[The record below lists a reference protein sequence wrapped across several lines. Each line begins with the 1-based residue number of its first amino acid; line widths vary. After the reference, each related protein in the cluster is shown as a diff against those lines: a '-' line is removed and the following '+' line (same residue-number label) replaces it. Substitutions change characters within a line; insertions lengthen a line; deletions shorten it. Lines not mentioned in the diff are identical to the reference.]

1 MPSTCSARSAPS
13 KVVERR
19 NALLAAAL
27 VAALVAAGA
36 TAAPQTHTV
45 VIEGMRF
52 HPETLTVLP
61 GDRVVWVNQDVFAH
75 TATATDSKAF
85 DSRSIAPKASWTY
98 RPRKAGTIAYG
109 CSLHPT
115 MKGTLVVR

>member
-1 MPSTCSARSAPS
+1 MPSSCSARSAPT
-13 KVVERR
+13 KVLERR
-19 NALLAAAL
+19 NALLLAAAL
-27 VAALVAAGA
+27 LAASAI
-36 TAAPQTHTV
+36 AAPQTHTV

-52 HPETLTVLP
+52 HPETLTLQP
-61 GDRVVWVNQDVFAH
+61 GDRVVWVNQDVVPH
-75 TATATDSKAF
+75 TATAADNKAF

-98 RPRKAGTIAYG
+98 RPRKAGTIAYV